1 MMTFIPPCCGDEVKS
16 NAERK
21 VLCRDGLWYF
31 IDRYGVEHEKT
42 EGPFAQAAGN
52 MFSLKKILAEHFG
65 KRLT

>member
-42 EGPFAQAAGN
+42 EGPLRRQPEIC
-52 MFSLKKILAEHFG
+52 SV
-65 KRLT
+65 